1 MSSPPFP
8 LPTAAANA
16 AGAAAFD
23 SLPDELVLR
32 IVRLAAEGH
41 FGRPHTFLVET
52 VSRVSHRFRRIAA
65 DP

>member
-1 MSSPPFP
+1 MSPPP
-8 LPTAAANA
+8 PSPPPATTATAAS
-16 AGAAAFD
+16 FD

-32 IVRLAAEGH
+32 IVRQAARGH

-52 VSRVSHRFRRIAA
+52 VSRVSARFRRIAA

>member
-1 MSSPPFP
+1 MSPPP
-8 LPTAAANA
+8 PSPPPATAAAA
-16 AGAAAFD
+16 ASFD

-32 IVRLAAEGH
+32 IVRQAARGH

-52 VSRVSHRFRRIAA
+52 VSRVSARFRRIAA

>member
-1 MSSPPFP
+1 MSPPP
-8 LPTAAANA
+8 PSPPPATTATTAAS
-16 AGAAAFD
+16 FD

-32 IVRLAAEGH
+32 IVRQAARGH

-52 VSRVSHRFRRIAA
+52 VSRVSARFRRIAA

>member
-1 MSSPPFP
+1 MSPP
-8 LPTAAANA
+8 AAD
-16 AGAAAFD
+16 FD

-41 FGRPHTFLVET
+41 CGRPHTFLAET
-52 VSRVSHRFRRIAA
+52 ISRVSVRFGRIAA

>member
-1 MSSPPFP
+1 MSPPP
-8 LPTAAANA
+8 PSPSPATAAAIA
-16 AGAAAFD
+16 SFD

-32 IVRLAAEGH
+32 IVRQAARGH

-52 VSRVSHRFRRIAA
+52 VSRVSDRFRRIAA

>member
-1 MSSPPFP
+1 MSPPP
-8 LPTAAANA
+8 PSPPPATSATTAS
-16 AGAAAFD
+16 FD

-32 IVRLAAEGH
+32 IVRQAARGH

-52 VSRVSHRFRRIAA
+52 VSRVSARFRRIAA

>member
-1 MSSPPFP
+1 MSPPP
-8 LPTAAANA
+8 PSPPPTTTATTAS
-16 AGAAAFD
+16 FD

-32 IVRLAAEGH
+32 IVRQAARGH

-52 VSRVSHRFRRIAA
+52 VSRVSARFRRIAA